1 MCVGLGGRPGRRGIT
16 AVYETAQV
24 ERERSSGHNLDVL
37 VFARRSNR
45 GGGVPY
51 RCRPTRM
58 VKAGTQSGSDR
69 DCCFPLA
76 DTDPNGAVDEECL
89 DAVLFE

>member
-1 MCVGLGGRPGRRGIT
+1 MGLGGRPGRRGIT

-24 ERERSSGHNLDVL
+24 ERESDLKDKLNAL

-58 VKAGTQSGSDR
+58 VKAGTQSGTDR
-69 DCCFPLA
+69 DCCFALA
-76 DTDPNGAVDEECL
+76 DTDPNAAIDEESL